1 MHSGWYR
8 SMANQRVYVFVPF
21 FLFQNVYAF
30 VVIRKAKGGGDVNKP
45 QLILGV
51 HDLPRPRGEGFLYYK
66 LYPGYHERI
75 LVYFNL
81 YNTEE
86 QELKGY
92 FSKGIRVMLE
102 SADFTKN
109 GDPNL
114 LNNYGTENLQDW
126 SAKVLAEV
134 IDPIKM

>member
-1 MHSGWYR
+1 MFPAGADALWLVQIHGKPEGLC
-8 SMANQRVYVFVPF
+8 FVPF

-45 QLILGV
+45 QFILGV

-92 FSKGIRVMLE
+92 FSKGIRVML
-102 SADFTKN
+102 
-109 GDPNL
+109 
-114 LNNYGTENLQDW
+114 
-126 SAKVLAEV
+126 
-134 IDPIKM
+134 